1 MASKKQQS
9 RVAKAKRHGLGR
21 HAYEYVMVDEEG
33 NEIEVDEAE
42 SPSAGKVKRASGGA
56 KGGSKSQPAQK
67 RRVKEPQPPSL
78 KRLGKRSALF
88 VPLILL
94 LTLSQKKVSVESR
107 VIQAVIF
114 LIVFVVLMWGS
125 DHLVWKMW
133 QKRQAK
139 EAAARGGK
147 PGGGRPGA
155 GGKG

>member
-33 NEIEVDEAE
+33 NEIEVEEADKPA
-42 SPSAGKVKRASGGA
+42 SGKVKRSSGGGKA
-56 KGGSKSQPAQK
+56 AAGQKPA

-94 LTLSQKKVSVESR
+94 LTLSQKKISVESR

-114 LIVFVVLMWGS
+114 LVVFVVLMWGS
-125 DHLVWKMW
+125 DHLVWKIW

-147 PGGGRPGA
+147 PGGRPGS